1 MATDPTARL
10 PGAPDPWAPS
20 EMPASR
26 SGPPYAMTEMIA
38 AEPALAGRLV
48 RRLLTD
54 PTLERVA
61 RQVIDA
67 VDHQQPVTITGCGT
81 SHHAAMAVA
90 SLVADGLARVGR
102 PVDGVRAEQAFE
114 LAGRVPP
121 AGAVV
126 AISHEGGTD
135 ATNAALRAAGG
146 RGGQTALVTVSDR
159 SPGAA
164 LAASVLTTGEQ
175 DQSWC
180 HTVGYLSP
188 LVAGVCLHAA
198 LSGDQIPT
206 DRVEGQIAAGADGA
220 VAEELAAGLAGAD
233 RLLVVGSGVDFPAAR
248 ELALKVEEGVRLPAT
263 ALELETIRHG
273 HLAAA
278 TDRTGLVVILTDGDG
293 RGADLRDRAATVLRA
308 AAALGMVSLVLGSAD
323 VAGVAQQASG
333 GRHLVDLDGQL
344 ARPMAAVLG
353 VVTPLQLLTER
364 LARARGTNPDTL
376 GREDPRQAAA
386 ASA

>member
-1 MATDPTARL
+1 MATDPSARL

-20 EMPASR
+20 EMPAPR
-26 SGPPYAMTEMIA
+26 TGPPYAMTDMIA

-48 RRLLTD
+48 RRLLAD
-54 PTLERVA
+54 PTLELVA
-61 RQVIDA
+61 RQIGDA
-67 VDHQQPVTITGCGT
+67 VQHQQPVTFTGCGT
-81 SHHAAMAVA
+81 SHHGAMAVA
-90 SLVADGLARVGR
+90 SLVADGLARAGR
-102 PVDGVRAEQAFE
+102 PDHRVRAEQAFE
-114 LAGRVPP
+114 FAGSVPP
-121 AGAVV
+121 SGAVV

-146 RGGQTALVTVSDR
+146 RSGQTALVTVSDR

-164 LAASVLTTGEQ
+164 LAANVLTTEEQ

-188 LVAGVCLHAA
+188 LLAGVCLHAA
-198 LSGDQIPT
+198 LGGSEIST
-206 DRVEGQIAAGADGA
+206 DRVVRQVAAGADGA
-220 VAEELAAGLAGAD
+220 VAEELAAGLAGTD

-248 ELALKVEEGVRLPAT
+248 ELALKVEEGVRLPAA

-278 TDRTGLVVILTDGDG
+278 TNRTGLVVILTDGDG
-293 RGADLRDRAATVLRA
+293 RGADLRERAATVLRA
-308 AAALGMVSLVLGSAD
+308 AAALGMPSLVLGSGD
-323 VAGVAQQASG
+323 VAVAGRASA
-333 GRHLVDLDGQL
+333 GRHMVDLDERL
-344 ARPMAAVLG
+344 VRPVAAILG
-353 VVTPLQLLTER
+353 VVLPLQLLTER

-376 GREDPRQAAA
+376 GREDPRQVAA